1 MYQIVVPSDVE
12 NCNMFLFINLDVKGW
27 FDTKLYELF
36 REIWSNILF
45 LFILLFVYQIVGY
58 QDNVS
63 GSLDNVSGSLDD
75 WGMFV

>member
-1 MYQIVVPSDVE
+1 MPSDFE
-12 NCNMFLFINLDVKGW
+12 NCNMFLLRNLDIKAW

-63 GSLDNVSGSLDD
+63 GSLDD